1 MSEEFLQHYRVLRK
15 LGAGA
20 MGEVFLCEDTRLERE
35 VAVKLLPAE
44 LSQVGEHRERFLTE
58 AKAASALNHPHV
70 CVIYE
75 VGETDDN
82 RLFIAMEVLTG
93 SPLDELLASKRL
105 ELDTALEL
113 GIQLADALTAAHERS
128 IVHRDLKPANI
139 HVNERGQA
147 KVLDFGLAKRLTAD
161 ESEATQETI
170 AHQTLAGQ
178 VIGTPNYM
186 SPEQVLGRS
195 ADADHRSDIFS
206 LGVVLY
212 EMLTGTNPFAGS
224 SLGDVF
230 NKILNFEPGALSRK
244 NPEVGQALDR
254 VVLRCLEKKPE
265 DRFDDPAELVR
276 ALKDYQRGDASPSDS
291 SFQVDPNALN
301 NTVLATND
309 QTGIM
314 QIVDTIRQSSVA
326 VISATLDDH
335 PMTSGQDGWV
345 TQLIDHVQIRLQQLA
360 GAPLTI
366 ANISAFPDDQ
376 DNRKQLLLALESVD
390 ALICV
395 VSPAFLRAE
404 NCQRLVEDFS
414 QATESSGGLTVDS
427 LSRILKVVKTPVA
440 DDGIP
445 IDLRSRIGNLM
456 AFEFFEQAPN
466 RSAVVEFD
474 ERFGPEAHQ
483 KYFQRVYDMAQQLW
497 SVVQPLQQR
506 SGKLQSS
513 VVTTENGQT
522 VFLANSTSDLQPE
535 VDKIRRELVGRGHNV
550 VPNRVLATIGHELE
564 PQVLSYLEESDLSI
578 HLVGASYG
586 MVPEGSDE
594 SIVAIQNRLAA
605 DRATES
611 GLERVVWIPRDIQIS
626 DNRQQTFL
634 EELKTSP
641 AMHAGAEIIQDNY
654 TELKEFVL
662 DRLKKPSAEEDTP
675 GSQSVDGV
683 QRIYLICD
691 KQDEEAIEP
700 LEDHLFDQG
709 FEVTSPDFEADEEE
723 SLELHRQTLVDCD
736 AVIIYYGSVRKAW
749 VEIKLRN
756 LLKARGY
763 GRKTDLEHQAVL
775 IAPPIDRRKERFRS
789 HTAEVILGGET
800 LDPSVL
806 SEFLT
811 RIKN

>member
-105 ELDTALEL
+105 ELDAALEL

-147 KVLDFGLAKRLTAD
+147 KVLDFGLAKRLTAA

-170 AHQTLAGQ
+170 ANQTLAGQ
-178 VIGTPNYM
+178 IIGTPNYM

-276 ALKDYQRGDASPSDS
+276 ALKDYQRGDAGPSDS

-366 ANISAFPDDQ
+366 ANMSAFPDDQ
-376 DNRKQLLLALESVD
+376 DSRKQLLLALESVD

-513 VVTTENGQT
+513 VVATENGQT

-535 VDKIRRELVGRGHNV
+535 VDKIRRELVGRGHSV

>member
-1 MSEEFLQHYRVLRK
+1 MSPEFLQHYRLIRK

-35 VAVKLLPAE
+35 VAVKLLPE
-44 LSQVGEHRERFLTE
+44 KLSQVDEHRQRFLTE
-58 AKAASALNHPHV
+58 AKAASALNHPNV

-105 ELDTALEL
+105 DLDAALEL
-113 GIQLADALTAAHERS
+113 GVQLADALTAAHERG

-147 KVLDFGLAKRLTAD
+147 KILDFGLAKRLGSA
-161 ESEATQETI
+161 ESEAMQETM
-170 AHQTLAGQ
+170 AQQTLAGQ

-186 SPEQVLGRS
+186 SPEQVLGQS

-212 EMLTGTNPFAGS
+212 EMLTGTNPFSGS

-230 NKILNFEPGALSRK
+230 NKILNSDPGSLAK
-244 NPEVGQALDR
+244 HTPDVGQALDLA
-254 VVLRCLEKKPE
+254 VLRCLEKKPE
-265 DRFDDPAELVR
+265 NRFGDPAELFR
-276 ALKDYQRGDASPSDS
+276 ALKDYQRGDAAPSVS

-301 NTVLATND
+301 NTVLGTND

-314 QIVDTIRQSSVA
+314 QIVDTVRQSSVA
-326 VISATLDDH
+326 VVSAPLDDH
-335 PMTSGQDGWV
+335 PMTPGQAGWV
-345 TQLIDHVQIRLQQLA
+345 TQLIEHVQIRLQQLA
-360 GAPLTI
+360 GQPLEI
-366 ANISAFPDDQ
+366 ANISKFPVDETSRQ
-376 DNRKQLLLALESVD
+376 QLAPALEAID

-395 VSPAFLRAE
+395 VSPAFVWDE

-414 QATESSGGLTVDS
+414 QAAENSGGLTVDS
-427 LSRILKVVKTPVA
+427 LSRIVKVVKTPVDNA
-440 DDGIP
+440 EIP
-445 IDLRSRIGNLM
+445 LDLRSRIGSLM
-456 AFEFFEQAPN
+456 ACEFFEQSPD

-483 KYFQRVYDMAQQLW
+483 KYFKQVYDMAQQLW
-497 SVVQPLQQR
+497 SVVKPIQQR
-506 SGKLQSS
+506 SGRLKSS
-513 VVTTENGQT
+513 AIISESGQT

-535 VDKIRRELVGRGHNV
+535 VDKIRRELVGRGHTV
-550 VPNRVLATIGHELE
+550 VPNRVLATVGHELE
-564 PQVLSYLEESDLSI
+564 PQVLNYLDESDLSI

-586 MVPEGSDE
+586 LVPEGSEE

-605 DRATES
+605 NRASES
-611 GLERVVWIPRDIQIS
+611 GLQRVVWIPQDIQVS
-626 DNRQQTFL
+626 DNRQQEFV

-641 AMHAGAEIIQDNY
+641 EMHAGAEIIQDDY

-662 DRLKKPSAEEDTP
+662 DRLEKPPADENTS
-675 GSQSVDGV
+675 GSQDVDGV

-700 LEDHLFDQG
+700 IEDYLFDQG
-709 FEVTSPDFEADEEE
+709 FEVTSPDFESDDEEA
-723 SLELHRQTLVDCD
+723 LELHRQTLVDCD
-736 AVIIYYGSVRKAW
+736 AVIIYYGAARKAW
-749 VEIKLRN
+749 VEINQRN

-763 GRKTDLEHQAVL
+763 GRTSDLPQAIL

-789 HTAEVILGGET
+789 HTAEVIQGGEN
-800 LDPSVL
+800 LDPAVL
-806 SEFLT
+806 ADFLAE
-811 RIKN
+811 IKT